1 MWSAMTSVTQVHNG
15 GDVWSHAMTSV
26 TRYIMEE
33 MCGQP

>member
-15 GDVWSHAMTSV
+15 GDVWSAMTSV

>member
-1 MWSAMTSVTQVHNG
+1 MWSAMTSVMQVHNG
-15 GDVWSHAMTSV
+15 GDVWSAMTSV